1 MNLECADCGRANAP
15 LRGMCTIKPTV
26 NKIAIVLGLSAFAIA
41 LPASAQTPATSPDN
55 SRANKTATPTADQ
68 QKENATDRKLAQDIR
83 KSITG
88 DKSLSTYAHNVKVVV
103 QGGTVT
109 LKGPVRSEEE
119 KHSVEAKA
127 VQIAGHDNVKNEMT
141 VAPKSQSGQ
150 SSSTYNK

>member
-1 MNLECADCGRANAP
+1 
-15 LRGMCTIKPTV
+15 MCTIKPTV

-119 KHSVEAKA
+119 KAAVEAKVKEVA
-127 VQIAGHDNVKNEMT
+127 GTAPVQNDLT
-141 VAPKSQSGQ
+141 VASKENTSPRK
-150 SSSTYNK
+150 